1 MKSFISFMLC
11 WIISFAHTQ
20 NTGSLVV
27 ELLDP
32 HSFSPLVNLHL
43 SIQQDSISR
52 CGTTMANGKYRFNH
66 LPSGPLEL
74 IIELNDSISQR
85 TQLIIQANQL
95 HKFTVLVNRENNRL
109 IAPSGNSFEYHL
121 EASDWRHRS
130 TGLEGDGLVMRGD
143 AKVIEEVQIIS
154 YKVPFISMDAGSS
167 GYTITREDVARMPV
181 RSAQNVAATIGG
193 VNQSEESGELT
204 IRGARTD
211 GNIYFIDGVKVSGDP
226 NIPKSAMHQ
235 TRVYTSGIPANY
247 GDVTGGVVEITT
259 KSFRDIPAERRQL
272 ERSHYNY
279 QSNSNHE
286 NNDEF
291 YWNPPNMD
299 RFLPIYENDFL
310 SPLTHQH
317 STFGLDVDQA
327 SWGYVKQAI
336 TNNRPIQRDAIKM
349 EELINAFH
357 YKSLEVPD
365 GEMIHVESERLPCW
379 WKPQN
384 ELVAIHLKAMDVPK
398 DLPRKPHN
406 LVFLIDVSGSMS
418 PDNRL
423 PLLVEGLRKF
433 VTTLSEDDQVAI
445 VTYAGKSGVVL
456 PPTSC
461 GQKRKILHALGDL
474 KAEGST
480 NGFGGIQAAY
490 KLAEKNYNPEFN
502 NRIIL
507 MTDGDFNVGIS
518 NPSDLREYIA
528 KKRGMGIY
536 LTALGVGM
544 GNYKN
549 DNLESLAKHG
559 DGNHFYIRSLT
570 DIKKVLID
578 DIGNMYTIARD
589 VKLNVEFNPKLVK
602 NYRLIGYENRL
613 LQPRDF
619 ADDTKDA
626 GEIGYNH
633 HVTAVY
639 EIEIGKAEDV
649 ENHFTNSS
657 NKLFQN
663 ELAYIKLRY
672 KPMEDSLS
680 VERQYSMSKTEGST
694 TSELMNLIIAFGLY
708 LRDSEF
714 RGGITAQTLRE
725 QTLAYRAKTE
735 EEVELKDL
743 ILKAIQEK

>member
-1 MKSFISFMLC
+1 MKSWLTLLFCGFIA
-11 WIISFAHTQ
+11 IVPAQ
-20 NTGSLVV
+20 NQGSLVV
-27 ELLDP
+27 ELLEMKT
-32 HSFSPLVNLHL
+32 FTPLVHHHL
-43 SIQQDSISR
+43 SIQQDSILR
-52 CGTTMANGKYRFNH
+52 CGSTMANGKYRFNH
-66 LPSGPLEL
+66 LPSGPVEL

-85 TQLIIQANQL
+85 TELVIQPNQL
-95 HKFTVLVNRENNRL
+95 HKFTVLVNLQNNHI
-109 IAPSGNSFEYHL
+109 IAPNGNTFEYHGDGG
-121 EASDWRHRS
+121 DWRQRNS
-130 TGLEGDGLVMRGD
+130 ELVVDGIMMRGD
-143 AKVIEEVQIIS
+143 AKLIEEVQIVS
-154 YKVPFISMDAGSS
+154 YKVPLISRDGGSS
-167 GYTITREDVARMPV
+167 GYTITREDIARMPV
-181 RSAQNVAATIGG
+181 RSAQNVASTVGG
-193 VNQSEESGELT
+193 VNQSEASGELT

-211 GNIYFIDGVKVSGDP
+211 GNIYFIDGVKVTGDP
-226 NIPKSAMHQ
+226 SIPKSAMQQ

-279 QSNSNHE
+279 RSYANVAS
-286 NNDEF
+286 DDDY

-310 SPLTHQH
+310 SPLTHPH

-336 TNNRPIQRDAIKM
+336 AHNRPIQRDAIKM

-357 YKSLEVPD
+357 YKSIEVPD
-365 GEMIHVESERLPCW
+365 GELIHVESERLPCW
-379 WKPQN
+379 WEPKH
-384 ELVAIHLKAMDVPK
+384 ELVAIHLKARDVPQ
-398 DLPRKPHN
+398 DIPRKAHN
-406 LVFLIDVSGSMS
+406 FVFLIDVSGSMS

-423 PLLVEGLRKF
+423 PLLVEGMRKF
-433 VTTLSEDDQVAI
+433 VETLNENDRVAI
-445 VTYAGKSGVVL
+445 VTYAGKSGIHL
-456 PPTSC
+456 ASTPCS
-461 GQKRKILHALGDL
+461 QKRKIIHALNQL

-490 KLAEKNYNPEFN
+490 QLAEENYDPEYN

-518 NPSDLREYIA
+518 NPSDLREYVST
-528 KKRGMGIY
+528 KRGKGIY

-559 DGNHFYIRSLT
+559 DGNHFYIRSLA

-602 NYRLIGYENRL
+602 NYRLIGYESRIL
-613 LQPRDF
+613 KPRDF

-633 HVTAVY
+633 QVIAVY
-639 EIEIGKAEDV
+639 EIEPGKAEDV
-649 ENHFTNSS
+649 QNHFTKTS

-663 ELAYIKLRY
+663 DFAYIKLRY
-672 KPMEDSLS
+672 KPMEDSVS
-680 VERQYSMSKTEGST
+680 VEREYSMSKSVNST
-694 TSELMNLIIAFGLY
+694 TSELMNLVIAFGLY

-714 RGGITAQTLRE
+714 KGNVTTKMLRE
-725 QTLAYRAKTE
+725 RALAYRAKTE